1 SGAVISHTAIRRGLS
16 PMNDGTQHQI
26 STVQNTEHAQRL
38 LAAQSRLYT
47 VAKRLHDTRVLTAFG
62 LALLT
67 AVAAF
72 TFPVGHVVIVPVGRT
87 VTFFW
92 SALGSGRE
100 KTLRKQGAFVQEEFD
115 TYVFDMPWN
124 AWAAEHPSPM
134 CIAEAADRYRGN
146 RTKDWYPDT
155 GTVARPLDV
164 LICQRSNLG
173 WGASIHRVYANLLI
187 GLLTVF
193 IPLGAAIN
201 PGYGKL
207 LIGLLLVLILL
218 GAAIAF
224 IGNVTTAEA
233 VTTFVVP
240 LLGPVRELL
249 EMIRNNCDS
258 SNTKARVELKI
269 HDLWEHALRD
279 NQKIT
284 IADCRTVQD
293 QILNIRQVN
302 AHVPDWL
309 DNLRRARNE
318 TLMRQSAAH
327 LIEEAVRHGRTR

>member
-1 SGAVISHTAIRRGLS
+1 
-16 PMNDGTQHQI
+16 
-26 STVQNTEHAQRL
+26 
-38 LAAQSRLYT
+38 
-47 VAKRLHDTRVLTAFG
+47 
-62 LALLT
+62 
-67 AVAAF
+67 
-72 TFPVGHVVIVPVGRT
+72 HVVIGTVGGT

-92 SALGSGRE
+92 SVLGSGRE
-100 KTLRKQGAFVQEEFD
+100 KILRKQAAFVQEEFD

-193 IPLGAAIN
+193 ILLGPAIA
-201 PGYGKL
+201 
-207 LIGLLLVLILL
+207 LIGNL
-218 GAAIAF
+218 
-224 IGNVTTAEA
+224 TTAEA
-233 VTTFVVP
+233 LTTLVVP

-249 EMIRNNCDS
+249 EMIRNNFQSCH
-258 SNTKARVELKI
+258 TTARVQLKL
-269 HDLWEHALRD
+269 HFLWHRALHD

-284 IADCRTVQD
+284 RAYSRTVHD
-293 QILNIRQVN
+293 QLPTTRHVN
-302 AHVPDWL
+302 AHVPDWH
-309 DNLRRARNE
+309 DNPQRARNSA
-318 TLMRQSAAH
+318 LLRQSAAH
-327 LIEEAVRHGRTR
+327 LIEDAVRQG